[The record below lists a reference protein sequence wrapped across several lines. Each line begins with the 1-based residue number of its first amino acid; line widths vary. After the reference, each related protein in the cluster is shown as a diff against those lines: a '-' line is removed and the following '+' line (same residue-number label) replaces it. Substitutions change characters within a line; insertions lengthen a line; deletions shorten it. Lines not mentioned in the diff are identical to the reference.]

1 MPVLKYLAALW
12 IALLFYAVSSLLIG
26 AMGLFAY
33 EQLNVE
39 KEKLF
44 DNLHRLQILNE
55 EFTGIQNALVN
66 DNDTI
71 YLHARELG
79 YGDSGEHFIR
89 IVGLPGKNKNRVSA
103 GELLIPAAPEYVD
116 DKTLRIIS
124 IAIALSITLC
134 IGIVDLLRLVKNS

>member
-1 MPVLKYLAALW
+1 MPALKYLAALW
-12 IALLFYAVSSLLIG
+12 IAVLFYAVSSLLIG

-33 EQLNVE
+33 EQLNIE
-39 KEKLF
+39 NEKLF

-79 YGDSGEHFIR
+79 YGDSGDHFIR

-103 GELLIPAAPEYVD
+103 GELLIPAVPEYVD

-124 IAIALSITLC
+124 IAIALSMTLC